1 MHYYWIQLMNE
12 YVEASP
18 LFQNIAKLRLNDK
31 SNNFF
36 SMENVTMTK
45 YGNYEWNGLWS
56 MTQIKESVGA
66 RWLYITY
73 PERLGGR

>member
-1 MHYYWIQLMNE
+1 ME
-12 YVEASP
+12 
-18 LFQNIAKLRLNDK
+18 LRLND
-31 SNNFF
+31 NVTIF

-56 MTQIKESVGA
+56 MTQIKEGVEA

-73 PERLGGR
+73 TEKLGGR

>member
-1 MHYYWIQLMNE
+1 MNE

-18 LFQNIAKLRLNDK
+18 LFQNIAKLRLND
-31 SNNFF
+31 NVTIF

-66 RWLYITY
+66 R
-73 PERLGGR
+73 

>member
-1 MHYYWIQLMNE
+1 MNE

-45 YGNYEWNGLWS
+45 YGNYE
-56 MTQIKESVGA
+56 
-66 RWLYITY
+66 
-73 PERLGGR
+73 

>member
-1 MHYYWIQLMNE
+1 MNE

-18 LFQNIAKLRLNDK
+18 LFH
-31 SNNFF
+31 NFF

-66 RWLYITY
+66 R
-73 PERLGGR
+73 

>member
-1 MHYYWIQLMNE
+1 
-12 YVEASP
+12 
-18 LFQNIAKLRLNDK
+18 
-31 SNNFF
+31 
-36 SMENVTMTK
+36 MENVTMTK